1 MSSIYISTVS
11 IYTGMCLGERRLVRV
26 LPRLGWTKPP
36 HHDTIMVEV
45 TLVTVNGH
53 QWRRLGDKQEL

>member
-1 MSSIYISTVS
+1 
-11 IYTGMCLGERRLVRV
+11 MCLGERRLVRV